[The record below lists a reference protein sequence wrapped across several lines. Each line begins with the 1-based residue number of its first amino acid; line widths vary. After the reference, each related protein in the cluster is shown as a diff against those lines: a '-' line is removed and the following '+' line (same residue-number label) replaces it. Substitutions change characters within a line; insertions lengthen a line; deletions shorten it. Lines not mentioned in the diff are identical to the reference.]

1 MPIAKT
7 TPLTEEERRK
17 LLLLLQ
23 EAQARGIELPPE
35 AKAALVDK
43 KKQKWPIGP
52 NGFFL
57 RDDGKAYNPSP
68 AQEGFIKSTARN
80 VLFYGPRGSGKSG
93 AGSQKAIFKIMQ
105 GEPGIIMN
113 PDFENL
119 RVSTWPE
126 FKRWIPWSM
135 VIPSQRHRQ
144 SDAWQPT
151 QPFMLAF
158 LNGARVYVKGGKDSS
173 SSRGPNVNWLWYD
186 EGGRDETGLSWQVA
200 NAGVRIGNSPQAWC
214 TETPRPT
221 EHWSYKFFIKKDI
234 PQDALDEFEKAT
246 GGDRI
251 LVEYFHATRD
261 DNKENLDAS
270 FYANLSI
277 NYPSG
282 WLRAQ
287 EFDGEF
293 ANEGGKVGDRNWFN
307 GKVLDVAPES
317 LRKVRFWDLAATEKK
332 TSKDDPD
339 EAVGSLIS
347 KFTMK
352 DIDKKKPEDNY
363 CIEHQVAGFWGWE
376 QLLVAIANT
385 ARHDGPYVPIV
396 LEEEPGSGGK
406 NQVAAV
412 ASYFKTF
419 PELASHQVIGQRAR
433 DVGDRVM
440 AANHWFSLASA
451 GQMWLV
457 KGGWNEK
464 FLSQLDGFTQ
474 IEHDDRVTSVTG
486 GMTYI
491 RPFKQW
497 RKVPFISL

>member
-1 MPIAKT
+1 M
-7 TPLTEEERRK
+7 
-17 LLLLLQ
+17 
-23 EAQARGIELPPE
+23 
-35 AKAALVDK
+35 
-43 KKQKWPIGP
+43 
-52 NGFFL
+52 
-57 RDDGKAYNPSP
+57 
-68 AQEGFIKSTARN
+68 
-80 VLFYGPRGSGKSG
+80 
-93 AGSQKAIFKIMQ
+93 
-105 GEPGIIMN
+105 
-113 PDFENL
+113 
-119 RVSTWPE
+119 
-126 FKRWIPWSM
+126 
-135 VIPSQRHRQ
+135 
-144 SDAWQPT
+144 
-151 QPFMLAF
+151 
-158 LNGARVYVKGGKDSS
+158 
-173 SSRGPNVNWLWYD
+173 WYD